1 MRPYDWL
8 AHTSLRTPDAIALDD
23 GRDQLTYAELDRQAN
38 ELAADI
44 GSEGVGAGTTV
55 LLRLGEGLEKAVQVH
70 ALIRLRATIVPV
82 EDDLPPDEITRAI
95 EAVRPDYQMG
105 PDLRPNGKAA
115 EAAGAGPPEPS
126 DILCRILTGGS
137 TGRPKPIPLTRENHF
152 TSAVGSA
159 LNLGVEPDDRWFCP
173 VSLSHVSG
181 FSILVRSVIAG
192 TGVFLTDHFTPE
204 SLVRAADERGVN
216 CASLVPTMLRR
227 TLEGGTVPE
236 GLRFALVGGGPV
248 AGDLVLAAIEAGIPA
263 VPTYGLTE
271 ACSQV
276 ATSTPTDA
284 AERPSSA
291 GRPLSVT
298 EVRIDDGEILVRG
311 PTVTREGLGE
321 DGWLRTGDLGH
332 LDGEGYLFVE
342 GRRDRAIL
350 TGGEKVQPAE
360 VEEALLADP
369 SVSEAVVFGVPDP
382 EWQEA
387 VVAVVVGTAGERPD
401 VDSLRGTCQSRLAG
415 FKVPK
420 RVVAVE
426 AVPLNR
432 VGKPD
437 LDSLT
442 ELVRDPER

>member
-8 AHTSLRTPDAIALDD
+8 AQTALRTPDAIALDD
-23 GRDQLTYAELDRQAN
+23 GRERITYAELDLRAGQIAAA
-38 ELAADI
+38 LASMGVEA
-44 GSEGVGAGTTV
+44 GSTV
-55 LLRLGEGLEKAVQVH
+55 LLRLGEGLGKAIQVH
-70 ALIRLRATIVPV
+70 ALIRLRAVAVPV
-82 EDDLPPDEITRAI
+82 EGDLPPEEIAKAI
-95 EAVRPDYQMG
+95 DAVSPDHEIG
-105 PDLRPNGKAA
+105 PEP
-115 EAAGAGPPEPS
+115 GPTEPIPTGFDPGRPEPS
-126 DILCRILTGGS
+126 DVLCRILTGGS
-137 TGRPKPIPLTRENHF
+137 TGRPKAIALSRENHF

-159 LNLGVEPDDRWFCP
+159 LNLGVEPEDRWFCP

-181 FSILVRSVIAG
+181 FSILIRSVIAG
-192 TGVFLTDHFTPE
+192 TGVFLADHFTPE
-204 SLVRAADERGVN
+204 ALVEAVEARGVN

-227 TLEGGTVPE
+227 TLESGTVPE

-276 ATSTPTDA
+276 ATSTPRDA
-284 AERPSSA
+284 RERPSSA
-291 GRPLSVT
+291 GRPLSVS
-298 EVRIDDGEILVRG
+298 EVAIDDGEILVRG
-311 PTVTREGLGE
+311 PTVSLDALDR

-360 VEEALLADP
+360 VEGVLQADP
-369 SVSEAVVFGVPDP
+369 SVSEAVVFGIPDP
-382 EWQEA
+382 EWQQA
-387 VVAVVVGTAGERPD
+387 VVAVVVGVGGEEPD
-401 VDSLRGTCQSRLAG
+401 VEGLRRACQGKLAG

-426 AVPLNR
+426 AMPLNR
-432 VGKPD
+432 AGKPNLDALTD
-437 LDSLT
+437 LA
-442 ELVRDPER
+442 ERSDR

>member
-8 AHTSLRTPDAIALDD
+8 APPALRTPDAGALDD
-23 GRDQLTYAELDRQAN
+23 GRTQFTYAELDRR
-38 ELAADI
+38 ADEVATDM
-44 GSEGVGAGTTV
+44 GSQGVEAGSTV
-55 LLRLGEGLEKAVQVH
+55 LLRLGKGLDKAIQVH

-82 EDDLPPDEITRAI
+82 ENDLPREEIARAT
-95 EAVRPDYQMG
+95 EAIRPDHEIG
-105 PDLRPNGKAA
+105 PELESVGQRPGGL
-115 EAAGAGPPEPS
+115 ELERPEPS
-126 DILCRILTGGS
+126 DVLCRILTGGS
-137 TGRPKPIPLTRENHF
+137 TGRPKAISLTRENHF

-181 FSILVRSVIAG
+181 FSILIRSVIAG
-192 TGVFLTDHFTPE
+192 TGVFLTDHFNPE
-204 SLVRAADERGVN
+204 TLVEATGKRGVN

-227 TLEGGTVPE
+227 TLEHGIVPE
-236 GLRFALVGGGPV
+236 GLRFVLVGGGPV
-248 AGDLVLAAIEAGIPA
+248 AGELVLEAIEAGIPA

-298 EVRIDDGEILVRG
+298 EVWIDDGEILARG
-311 PTVTREGLGE
+311 PTISRDAVGE
-321 DGWLRTGDLGH
+321 DGWLRTGDLGR
-332 LDGEGYLFVE
+332 LDDEGYLFVE

-350 TGGEKVQPAE
+350 TGGEKVQPVE
-360 VEEALLADP
+360 VEEVLQADP
-369 SVSEAVVFGVPDP
+369 SVSEAVVFGIPDP

-387 VVAVVVGTAGERPD
+387 IVAVVAGTRGEQPD
-401 VDSLRGTCQSRLAG
+401 VEALRRTCHGKLAG

-420 RVVAVE
+420 RVVAVDF
-426 AVPLNR
+426 VPLNR
-432 VGKPD
+432 AGKPD
-437 LDSLT
+437 LNALI
-442 ELVRDPER
+442 ELVGGADR

>member
-8 AHTSLRTPDAIALDD
+8 AHTARRTPDTVALDD
-23 GRDQLTYAELDRQAN
+23 GRNQVTYAELDQRAD
-38 ELAADI
+38 ELAAEI
-44 GSEGVGAGTTV
+44 GSEGVGAGSTV
-55 LLRLGEGLEKAVQVH
+55 LLRLGDGLEKAIHIH
-70 ALIRLRATIVPV
+70 ALIRLRASIVPI
-82 EDDLPPDEITRAI
+82 EDDLPPEEITRAI
-95 EAVRPDYQMG
+95 EAVEPDHRIG
-105 PDLRPNGKAA
+105 PGHDPTGRIV
-115 EAAGAGPPEPS
+115 EAVNPGPPEPS

-137 TGRPKPIPLTRENHF
+137 TGRPKAISLTRENHF

-173 VSLSHVSG
+173 VSLSHISG
-181 FSILVRSVIAG
+181 FAVLIRSVIAG
-192 TGVFLTDHFTPE
+192 TGVFLADHFTPE
-204 SLVRAADERGVN
+204 ALVQAVEERGVN

-227 TLEGGTVPE
+227 TLEDGTVPK

-248 AGDLVLAAIEAGIPA
+248 AGDLVLSAIEAGIPA

-276 ATSTPTDA
+276 ATSTATDA

-291 GRPLSVT
+291 GRPLPVT
-298 EVRIDDGEILVRG
+298 EVRIDDGEIQVRG
-311 PTVTREGLGE
+311 PTVSREVVGE

-360 VEEALLADP
+360 VEEALQADR
-369 SVSEAVVFGVPDP
+369 SVSEAVVFGIPDP

-387 VVAVVVGTAGERPD
+387 VVAVVVGTRGKGPNVEG
-401 VDSLRGTCQSRLAG
+401 LRRTCQEKLAG

-420 RVVAVE
+420 RIVVVDGL
-426 AVPLNR
+426 PLNR
-432 VGKPD
+432 AGKPD
-437 LDSLT
+437 LDALI
-442 ELVRDPER
+442 ELVGGSDR

>member
-1 MRPYDWL
+1 MRSHDWL
-8 AHTSLRTPDAIALDD
+8 AQTALRTPDALALDD
-23 GRDQLTYAELDRQAN
+23 GLEQITYAELDRQAGLVAAG
-38 ELAADI
+38 LA
-44 GSEGVGAGTTV
+44 SKGVGVGSKV
-55 LLRLGEGLEKAVQVH
+55 LVRLGEGLGKAIQLH
-70 ALIRLRATIVPV
+70 ALIRLRAVAVPV
-82 EDDLPPDEITRAI
+82 EADLPAGEITRAI
-95 EAVRPDYQMG
+95 DAVG
-105 PDLRPNGKAA
+105 PDIEIGPELEPARETSERFDP
-115 EAAGAGPPEPS
+115 GPPEPS
-126 DILCRILTGGS
+126 DVLCQILTGGS
-137 TGRPKPIPLTRENHF
+137 SGRPKPISLSRENHF

-159 LNLGVEPDDRWFCP
+159 LNLGVEPEDRWFCP

-192 TGVFLTDHFTPE
+192 TGVFLADHFTPE
-204 SLVRAADERGVN
+204 GLSEAVEERGIN

-227 TLEGGTVPE
+227 ALESGTVPE

-276 ATSTPTDA
+276 ATSTPDEA
-284 AERPSSA
+284 GERPSSA
-291 GRPLSVT
+291 GRPLSVS

-311 PTVTREGLGE
+311 PTVSLDAVDR

-332 LDGEGYLFVE
+332 LDREGFLFVE

-350 TGGEKVQPAE
+350 TGGEKVQPVE
-360 VEEALLADP
+360 VEEVLQADR

-382 EWQEA
+382 EWQQA
-387 VVAVVVGTAGERPD
+387 VVAVVVGAGGEDPD
-401 VDSLRGTCQSRLAG
+401 VEALRRMCHEKLAG

-426 AVPLNR
+426 AMPLNR
-432 VGKPD
+432 AGKPD
-437 LDSLT
+437 LDGLT
-442 ELVRDPER
+442 DLVGR